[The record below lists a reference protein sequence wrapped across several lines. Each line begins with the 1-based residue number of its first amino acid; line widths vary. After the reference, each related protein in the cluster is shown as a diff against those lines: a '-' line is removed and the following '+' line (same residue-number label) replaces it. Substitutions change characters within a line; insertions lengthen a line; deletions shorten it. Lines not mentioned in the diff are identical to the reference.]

1 LLAAAFA
8 DLGVILQLPNPIEAS
23 QVNSLPAVGCKIAY
37 VINITA
43 QMQSKLGLDQILNLF
58 LQELNGRPLLIL
70 L

>member
-1 LLAAAFA
+1 LFAAALA

-23 QVNSLPAVGCKIAY
+23 QVNSLPAVGCTIAC